1 MQYVIF
7 SFFILIFLVVLAIEI
22 SCARQKK
29 IAYSANGP
37 KSFNPKTIAL
47 TDNCPNCR
55 VEIDTNTAVCK
66 HCGSFV
72 CYFWYKP

>member
-7 SFFILIFLVVLAIEI
+7 SFFILIFLVVLTIEV
-22 SCARQKK
+22 SCARHKVT
-29 IAYSANGP
+29 YRANGP

-47 TDNCPNCR
+47 TDNCPNCSE
-55 VEIDTNTAVCK
+55 EIDTNTAVCK

>member
-7 SFFILIFLVVLAIEI
+7 SFFILIFLVVLTIEI
-22 SCARQKK
+22 SCARQK
-29 IAYSANGP
+29 IAYSTNGQNTV
-37 KSFNPKTIAL
+37 NPRTTAL
-47 TDNCPNCR
+47 TNNCPNCSE
-55 VEIDTNTAVCK
+55 EIDTNTAVCN